1 MNNGTFIE
9 KAFYGKTKKEHNNY
23 SLKRDGHQ
31 NVYSYGIHY
40 PLLFRVGDLTLLNDI
55 GYSNSTS
62 KHINLARGVDS
73 DAISV
78 KLYPEREG
86 YGSGYTHI
94 GRMLWYGEG
103 ESSPETVLDEI
114 IGGMQHHLSDLY
126 DKMDAKKRKNTQVYA
141 DLERQFDNIASA
153 IAEMEA

>member
-1 MNNGTFIE
+1 MNNGKWIE
-9 KAFYGKTKKEHNNY
+9 KAFYGKTRARNN
-23 SLKRDGHQ
+23 SLIKDDNN

-40 PLLFRVGDLTLLNDI
+40 PLLFRVGDKVLLNDI

-62 KHINLARGVDS
+62 KHIDYAAQVDS
-73 DAISV
+73 NAIRV

-94 GRMLWYGEG
+94 GRLLWY
-103 ESSPETVLDEI
+103 SDEERLSDEQI
-114 IGGMQHHLSDLY
+114 MDEVVGGMQHHLSDLV
-126 DKMDAKKRKNTQVYA
+126 DKMEAKKRKDTQVYRY
-141 DLERQFDNIASA
+141 LEHQFDNIASA

>member
-1 MNNGTFIE
+1 MNNLTWID
-9 KAFYGKTKKEHNNY
+9 KAFNGKTRANNK
-23 SLKRDGHQ
+23 SIVKDD
-31 NVYSYGIHY
+31 NNNIYSYGWHY
-40 PLLFRVGDLTLLNDI
+40 PLLFRVGDKVLLNDI
-55 GYSNSTS
+55 GYSNTTA
-62 KHINLARGVDS
+62 KHINHASTVEP
-73 DAISV
+73 DAIRV

-86 YGSGYTHI
+86 YGSSYTHI

-126 DKMDAKKRKNTQVYA
+126 DKMELKKRKDTQVYKS
-141 DLERQFDNIASA
+141 LEYQFDNIASA

>member
-1 MNNGTFIE
+1 MNNATFIE
-9 KAFYGKTKKEHNNY
+9 KAFWGKTRKEHNNW
-23 SLKRDGHQ
+23 SLKRDKHQ

-40 PLLFRVGDLTLLNDI
+40 PLLFRVGDKVLLNDS

-62 KHINLARGVDS
+62 KHIGLAWGVYS

-94 GRMLWYGEG
+94 GRMLWYGDG
-103 ESSPETVLDEI
+103 ETSPELVLGEI
-114 IGGMQHHLSDLY
+114 IGGLQHHLSDLY
-126 DKMDAKKRKNTQVYA
+126 DKMEAKKRKDTKVYA
-141 DLERQFDNIASA
+141 ELEYQFDNIASS
-153 IAEMEA
+153 IAELEA

>member
-1 MNNGTFIE
+1 MNNGTFIK
-9 KAFYGKTKKEHNNY
+9 KAFYGQTRKTHNNY
-23 SLKRDGHQ
+23 SLKVDSHQ

-40 PLLFRVGDLTLLNDI
+40 PLLFRVGDKVLLNDI
-55 GYSNSTS
+55 GYSNSTA

-94 GRMLWYGEG
+94 GRMLWYGDN
-103 ESSPETVLDEI
+103 PDNITDEI
-114 IGGMQHHLSDLY
+114 VGGLQHHLSDLY
-126 DKMDAKKRKNTQVYA
+126 DQMDTKKRKDTQVYA
-141 DLERQFDNIASA
+141 HLVWQFDKIASA
-153 IAEMEA
+153 IAELEA